1 MSLRTR
7 LTVAGGGAVFVAL
20 AIASLVIYLDVRS
33 KLHDQIDLSL
43 TRSAQLVAAKA
54 IDANAAK
61 PASVPSGKDG
71 ASDKLPAGSDKHAA
85 NPRSPAGSVLG
96 SGASGYVQV
105 VPSLRLAP
113 NPGTPVATA
122 GPQKTQRLVTLNGF
136 VPLIG
141 LDGLVAREQAP
152 PYFRNV
158 RYRGVAMRLYTMR
171 LPSSSDGLVR
181 TARPLTE
188 ANATIARVRWLL
200 LALTLG
206 GALTAALLGR
216 LTANAVLRPVR
227 ALAGAVR
234 AVSSTRDLGERIT
247 VSGRDELAS
256 LAADFNAM
264 LGALEESQQAQQQL
278 IADASHELRTPL
290 TAHRA
295 NIELLARPDLP
306 ADRRQRVLGA
316 AVRGIEELS
325 TLVGDLIQAARS
337 GRSVDERAPL
347 ALEALVEGAV
357 GRARQRAPE
366 LRFESRLERYRLD
379 GARSRLERAIDNV
392 LDNAIKWSPPRGT
405 IDVRLVDGT
414 LTVRDHGP
422 GIVEADLPHV
432 FDRFYRSAS
441 ARALPGS
448 GLGLAIV
455 KQTVDDHGGSVTV
468 ANADGGGVLVTP
480 SLWPGERPLLSKL
493 SARSQPQGRHVQVGV
508 VSFSGSRPEGNRT
521 CCVAVCH

>member
-1 MSLRTR
+1 MS
-7 LTVAGGGAVFVAL
+7 
-20 AIASLVIYLDVRS
+20 
-33 KLHDQIDLSL
+33 
-43 TRSAQLVAAKA
+43 
-54 IDANAAK
+54 
-61 PASVPSGKDG
+61 
-71 ASDKLPAGSDKHAA
+71 
-85 NPRSPAGSVLG
+85 
-96 SGASGYVQV
+96 
-105 VPSLRLAP
+105 
-113 NPGTPVATA
+113 
-122 GPQKTQRLVTLNGF
+122 
-136 VPLIG
+136 
-141 LDGLVAREQAP
+141 

-188 ANATIARVRWLL
+188 ANATLAHVRWLL

-234 AVSSTRDLGERIT
+234 AVSSTHDLGERIT

-264 LGALEESQQAQQQL
+264 LEALEESQQSQQQL

-316 AVRGIEELS
+316 AVRGMEELS
-325 TLVGDLIQAARS
+325 TLVGDLIQAARN
-337 GRSVDERAPL
+337 GEAVDARAPL
-347 ALEALVEGAV
+347 ALEALVETAV
-357 GRARQRAPE
+357 GRARRRAPE
-366 LRFESRLERYRLD
+366 LRFETRLERYRLV

-414 LTVRDHGP
+414 LTVRDHGS
-422 GIVEADLPHV
+422 GIDDADVPHV

-468 ANADGGGVLVTP
+468 ANADGGGVLVTLRFDP
-480 SLWPGERPLLSKL
+480 E
-493 SARSQPQGRHVQVGV
+493 
-508 VSFSGSRPEGNRT
+508 SGGF
-521 CCVAVCH
+521 